1 MTEKDFVVWLHGY
14 LEISGA
20 KTLGEQEL
28 QVIKDHLNKFFI
40 KVTPDRQSQKNVLD
54 KDRNN
59 YPSWPD
65 FPNWPEWVPSKGKN
79 IPVRLPAPPAQ
90 PPWESPYKITCSG
103 VDNIKSYC

>member
-65 FPNWPEWVPSKGKN
+65 FPDKAKWV
-79 IPVRLPAPPAQ
+79 PPAQ
-90 PPWESPYKITCSG
+90 PPWSAPYKITCSG
-103 VDNIKSYC
+103 VDNIKTYC

>member
-14 LEISGA
+14 LEISGV

-59 YPSWPD
+59 YPARPD
-65 FPNWPEWVPSKGKN
+65 FQNWPEWVPSKGKN
-79 IPVRLPAPPAQ
+79 IPVPLPEPPAS
-90 PPWESPYKITCSG
+90 PPWSAPYKITCSG
-103 VDNIKSYC
+103 VDNIKTYC